1 MSALQQFEN
10 QQYICIET
18 FRKNGQAVKTPTWFV
33 LESGT
38 LLVWTEATSGKVKR
52 IRNNGK
58 TNIVPSRGDGAP
70 VGEWVSTIVEMDD
83 SIEVLKN
90 TRQKLK
96 RKYGFVFNMFELL
109 GRMRRAQYTS
119 LKIRVAG

>member
-33 LESGT
+33 LEQET
-38 LLVWTEATSGKVKR
+38 LLVWTEASSGKVKR

-83 SIEVLKN
+83 SIEVLKD

-96 RKYGFVFNMFELL
+96 RKYGFIFNMFELL

-119 LKIRVAG
+119 LKIRVVR